1 MTVGIIGS
9 GEIDVN
15 NIDDIMEGMLAESD
29 VLLFNVACA
38 GKNSLGAQY
47 AEKRGLPI
55 TRVDT
60 LDMLL
65 KESNFIL
72 AVVGPG
78 GDVNGV
84 KNFMMRAKMAGKHG
98 RMVVIE

>member
-1 MTVGIIGS
+1 MVVGMIGS
-9 GEIDVN
+9 GEVNVN
-15 NIDDIMEGMLAESD
+15 NIDDIMEEILAESA

-47 AEKRGLPI
+47 AEMRGIPT
-55 TRVDT
+55 TRVSS

-65 KESNFIL
+65 KVSDYIL

-98 RMVVIE
+98 KMVVIG

>member
-9 GEIDVN
+9 GEIDVD
-15 NIDDIMEGMLAESD
+15 NIDDIMEEILAESD
-29 VLLFNVACA
+29 VLLFNVTCA

-78 GDVNGV
+78 GDMNGV

-98 RMVVIE
+98 RMAVIE

>member
-9 GEIDVN
+9 GEIDVD
-15 NIDDIMEGMLAESD
+15 NIDDIMEEILAESD

-38 GKNSLGAQY
+38 GKNSLGVQY

-72 AVVGPG
+72 AVVGPS

-84 KNFMMRAKMAGKHG
+84 KNFMMRAKMASKHG
-98 RMVVIE
+98 RMAVIE